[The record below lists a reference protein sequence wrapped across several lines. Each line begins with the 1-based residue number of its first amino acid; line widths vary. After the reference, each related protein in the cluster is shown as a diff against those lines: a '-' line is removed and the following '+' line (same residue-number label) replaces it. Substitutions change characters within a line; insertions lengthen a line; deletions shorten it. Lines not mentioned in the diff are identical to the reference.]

1 MRGFASILGRALVL
15 FLVIA
20 IADVPIICADE
31 RPCDETSRAS
41 ARASD
46 DLASVKIMKAGTG
59 SDDGPCC
66 FCPCHSTF
74 RSAEGCELPS
84 SGSSVEQIAPSRA
97 RATPGQPRSLD
108 HPPQNLL

>member
-1 MRGFASILGRALVL
+1 MRGFASVFGRALVL
-15 FLVIA
+15 FLGIA
-20 IADVPIICADE
+20 VADVPIICADE
-31 RPCDETSRAS
+31 RPCDEISSAS
-41 ARASD
+41 ARPAD
-46 DLASVKIMKAGTG
+46 DLASVEVMKAGTG

-74 RSAEGCELPS
+74 RSAEGCELLS

-97 RATPGQPRSLD
+97 RATPGPPRAFD